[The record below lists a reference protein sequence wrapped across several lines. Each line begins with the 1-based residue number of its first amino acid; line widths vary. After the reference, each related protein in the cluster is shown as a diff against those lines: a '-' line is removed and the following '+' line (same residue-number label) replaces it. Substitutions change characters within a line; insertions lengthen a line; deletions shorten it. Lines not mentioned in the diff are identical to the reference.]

1 MAYSCTMSIILFC
14 VFLLVK
20 PSLHP
25 NCHAQLVGWRTVV
38 GRADS
43 PCMQRV
49 YVLVGEADKK
59 HGSVQ
64 EKSRESVSKRK

>member
-1 MAYSCTMSIILFC
+1 MAYSCTMSVILFC

-25 NCHAQLVGWRTVV
+25 NCHARLVGWRTVV

-49 YVLVGEADKK
+49 YVLVG
-59 HGSVQ
+59 GGG
-64 EKSRESVSKRK
+64 